1 MLKRCYKAY
10 FRERFL
16 LKNLEGIGKVSNFAL
31 AFGNGG
37 SAGAAAATAAVGQ
50 PGEAERFS
58 KKVAKNFGNSKL
70 SCNFA
75 TFFAPPE
82 KGGPEIEH

>member
-1 MLKRCYKAY
+1 MRAILGRKTGFKCEWMLKRCYKAY

-37 SAGAAAATAAVGQ
+37 SAGAAAATAAAG
-50 PGEAERFS
+50 S
-58 KKVAKNFGNSKL
+58 
-70 SCNFA
+70 
-75 TFFAPPE
+75 PE
-82 KGGPEIEH
+82 KPRGSRKKKLRKILVIRN

>member
-1 MLKRCYKAY
+1 M
-10 FRERFL
+10 
-16 LKNLEGIGKVSNFAL
+16 KNLEGTEKVSNFAL

-37 SAGAAAATAAVGQ
+37 SAGGGCSDSGGRIAGK
-50 PGEAERFS
+50 AERFS
-58 KKVAKNFGNSKL
+58 KKNAKNFGNSKL

-82 KGGPEIEH
+82 KEARR